1 MMNIS
6 LKIFLKVAK
15 ILNMFYWLFENFIFA
30 YFATK
35 FRKSEQHN
43 IITYG
48 ITVIPVIL

>member
-30 YFATK
+30 YFVTK
-35 FRKSEQHN
+35 FRKSEQHK